1 MPFHPKLPMP
11 KTTNSFTMFTVT
23 RWSLNPKLRRQIT
36 HCDVRV
42 AEELSPCF
50 QKLTILFYQSV
61 SDIWDIPNNIRQYP
75 LPTKWTKN
83 SEFSGGQGIDY
94 PGPDPKKMLKNQTVM
109 LALVKICRP
118 TSISCLTSLSSAS
131 SRSGAGGRKRR
142 RITRKKKT
150 RRKGGE
156 NVSNLGAKP
165 IWRQIPLN
173 KSLSNLFKKYI
184 SINA

>member
-50 QKLTILFYQSV
+50 QKLTILFSNQFLIFLLLGNAPSLQNG
-61 SDIWDIPNNIRQYP
+61 PK
-75 LPTKWTKN
+75 T
-83 SEFSGGQGIDY
+83 SEFWGGQGIDY

-109 LALVKICRP
+109 LALVKIWRP

-131 SRSGAGGRKRR
+131 SRSGAGGRRNRRNGGKKEKRR
-142 RITRKKKT
+142 R
-150 RRKGGE
+150 
-156 NVSNLGAKP
+156 
-165 IWRQIPLN
+165 
-173 KSLSNLFKKYI
+173 
-184 SINA
+184 